1 MFFQLSLVEHDYK
14 KKEPATVGFA
24 HWPFTIPIQFLLDE
38 MVIELKH
45 VNRV

>member
-1 MFFQLSLVEHDYK
+1 MFFQLALVEHDYK
-14 KKEPATVGFA
+14 RKPATVGFA

-45 VNRV
+45 VHRV